1 MSHGNE
7 ELGHGHSVA
16 AWTAVIVAIIG
27 VSVLTLGVV
36 LEISVLN
43 IIGSAITVISI
54 FLGPAMAKL
63 GYGVAGKK

>member
-54 FLGPAMAKL
+54 FVGPIMAKL

>member
-54 FLGPAMAKL
+54 FVGPTMAKL